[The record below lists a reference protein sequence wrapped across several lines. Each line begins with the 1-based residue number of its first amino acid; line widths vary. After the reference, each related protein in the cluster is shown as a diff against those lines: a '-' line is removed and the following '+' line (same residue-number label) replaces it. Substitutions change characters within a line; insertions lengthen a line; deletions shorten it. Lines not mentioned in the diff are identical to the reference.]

1 MKEIEFMLHKKGS
14 VRAPPSNCFFA
25 CLPRFAS
32 VCHGCERLCCLLFG
46 DRWSASLL
54 WRLLIICAKTTFV
67 ALVSVVSQFIQI
79 LCVFVL
85 CVCVCVF
92 RRWIFSVCA
101 RADVESLRPWP
112 PPGDL
117 SRLLIHLKTSAG
129 WGRFNTD
136 ALPLTTPDTCTMLEE
151 VHTRFTLVKA
161 VEVQTYWH

>member
-1 MKEIEFMLHKKGS
+1 MLTDNSSECYKSIKMKEIEFMLHQKGS

-85 CVCVCVF
+85 CVCVCFQEVNLF
-92 RRWIFSVCA
+92 CVCA
-101 RADVESLRPWP
+101 CRCGVSPPMASTRWP
-112 PPGDL
+112 
-117 SRLLIHLKTSAG
+117 
-129 WGRFNTD
+129 
-136 ALPLTTPDTCTMLEE
+136 LPTPDPPEDVCR
-151 VHTRFTLVKA
+151 VRPV
-161 VEVQTYWH
+161 